1 MATVYT
7 RHAPGQVLVPPPPPS
22 TITIAFEIAIR
33 VTVYLLRN
41 W

>member
-1 MATVYT
+1 MPTVYT
-7 RHAPGQVLVPPPPPS
+7 RHAPGQVLVPIPLS